1 MAGAK
6 PSFSEVHVIRTIIA
20 LQART
25 GRKKLLR
32 KIGIGEGSMRTILK
46 KLKNNGLID
55 SAKKGH
61 ALNDSGNGYLNE
73 YMKKFSAPF
82 KIHADDIVGG
92 RKTGI
97 VVHAASGKITTGL
110 SERDMAVRTGAS
122 GAIVLKYDNKAK
134 KLTFPDEVRQV
145 EDFLMKS
152 GRLKISPALKTR
164 LSRLIFIS
172 IQGMCLWL
180 RSAMIILFRRMPLLR
195 LHFALLI
202 ENKGIVR
209 KQILNF

>member
-145 EDFLMKS
+145 EDFPGFKNEIESLNIYFNS
-152 GRLKISPALKTR
+152 GDVLVVAFSDDYIVSENAALE
-164 LSRLIFIS
+164 I
-172 IQGMCLWL
+172 
-180 RSAMIILFRRMPLLR
+180 ALR
-195 LHFALLI
+195 L
-202 ENKGIVR
+202 VD
-209 KQILNF
+209 